1 MSDPTQATK
10 EKVRAELEKVKA
22 KLRALFSKPEV
33 RAMVARRDEELAAW
47 QYGTAA
53 SDPIVAITEELRRVR
68 RIDPENLK
76 AEPGSL
82 LAEVRKDQERELSA
96 WLTKVKRAVD
106 EGNVKFFEDIAK
118 SLPKLGKPYAV
129 SDARF
134 FALIITREFRRAG
147 IEPTKGDVEKE
158 VKRFI
163 ARVETPEFGEPGEY
177 KRAQGG
183 VKWPKVWKSHPE
195 LATLRGGNKSK
206 PQRLPEE

>member
-1 MSDPTQATK
+1 MSEPTRLDHAMS
-10 EKVRAELEKVKA
+10 A
-22 KLRALFSKPEV
+22 LRALFSKPEV
-33 RAMVARRDEELAAW
+33 KAAVASRGDENASW
-47 QYGTAA
+47 RYGTAA
-53 SDPIVAITEELRRVR
+53 DDPLVKIAEELRRVR

-118 SLPKLGKPYAV
+118 ALPKLGKPSATK
-129 SDARF
+129 DAEH
-134 FALIITREFRRAG
+134 FALLTVREFRRAG

-163 ARVETPEFGEPGEY
+163 ARLETPEFGEPTEPQF
-177 KRAQGG
+177 KRAQGM
-183 VKWPKVWKSHPE
+183 VKWPKIWKTHPE
-195 LATLRGGNKSK
+195 LVTLRGGNKSK

>member
-10 EKVRAELEKVKA
+10 EKVKA

-53 SDPIVAITEELRRVR
+53 SDSIVAITEELRRVR
-68 RIDPENLK
+68 RIDPDNLE
-76 AEPGSL
+76 AEHGSP
-82 LAEVRKDQERELSA
+82 LAEVRKEQARELSA
-96 WLTKVKRAVD
+96 WLLKVKRAVD
-106 EGNVKFFEDIAK
+106 TGDVGFFDNVAK
-118 SLPKLGKPYAV
+118 ALPKLGKPSAA

-134 FALIITREFRRAG
+134 FALLVAREFRRAG
-147 IEPTKGDVEKE
+147 IEPTKGDVERE

-163 ARVETPEFGEPGEY
+163 ARLETPEFGEPTEPQY
-177 KRAQGG
+177 KRAQGM
-183 VKWPKVWKSHPE
+183 VKWQEVWKSHPE
-195 LATLRGGNKSK
+195 LVTLRGGNKSK